1 MTFHVAVGT
10 DVIAAQFP
18 FPSAPA
24 SSNPSVLAPGI
35 SPMSVVCRP
44 GMPCTEPP
52 RTFLARIRGTAQ
64 ITVMRSSCGAT
75 PQCLTP
81 MGTAPFEVTIVVV

>member
-44 GMPCTEPP
+44 GTPCTEPP

-64 ITVMRSSCGAT
+64 ITVMRSACGAT
-75 PQCLTP
+75 PQCITP